1 MERNLTRR
9 QIESIVAAANTAPS
23 ADNCQPWAFS
33 WDGEAL
39 TIGHDPERATHVLD
53 HLKRMSCLTLGGL
66 VEAITIAA
74 AREGAVARFELTPG
88 LPGAIWATVRFG
100 EGGVKHELDS
110 ALEQRCTDRRA
121 FEGGSFSAPVFDSIR
136 REATDTPGCNV
147 RFVERCS
154 PELLSYLYRGDGYV
168 WRHESVYRDLML
180 WVRFSQRE
188 IDETRDGAP
197 WRCLGYDIPELPGLS
212 IARSALVQRLIA
224 GAGLSVLPRL
234 RLKSQLASAA
244 GLYAVT
250 APSTSPL
257 DLVNVGRRAFLIWLR
272 LNRAGYGV
280 QPISVQSVFAH
291 SFAEGRPPEGTLPEL
306 VEVFRRGPEILARAF
321 GAAAGEQVIWLF
333 RTGISPAPPL
343 KLRTLRLP
351 VERLLRWK
359 DSSAPTGPSQGS
371 S

>member
-1 MERNLTRR
+1 MDANLTRR
-9 QIESIVAAANTAPS
+9 QIERVVVAANTAPS

-39 TIGHDPERATHVLD
+39 AIGHDPGRATHVLD

-66 VEAITIAA
+66 VEAFTIAA
-74 AREGAVARFELTPG
+74 ARERAVARFELTPG
-88 LPGAIWATVRFG
+88 TPGAVWAKVRF
-100 EGGVKHELDS
+100 EDGGATHELDS

-121 FEGGSFSAPVFDSIR
+121 FAGGSLSAPVFEAIR

-147 RFVERCS
+147 RFIERCS
-154 PELLSYLYRGDGYV
+154 PELLSYLFHGDGYV
-168 WRHESVYRDLML
+168 WRHETVYRDLML
-180 WVRFSQRE
+180 WVRFSRRE
-188 IDETRDGAP
+188 IEATRDGAP

-212 IARSALVQRLIA
+212 IARSPLVQRLIA
-224 GAGLSVLPRL
+224 GGGLSVLPRL

-257 DLVNVGRRAFLIWLR
+257 DLVSVGRRAFLIWLR

-291 SFAEGRPPEGTLPEL
+291 SFAEGQPPPDTLPEL
-306 VEVFRRGPEILARAF
+306 IEVFRRGPEILARAF

-333 RTGISPAPPL
+333 RTGISPAPPAT
-343 KLRTLRLP
+343 LRTLRLP
-351 VERLLRWK
+351 VERLLRWNV
-359 DSSAPTGPSQGS
+359 SSAPVGAG
-371 S
+371 